1 MTMKRIVYIALLMFV
16 VSLAFSQ
23 STIPKNVFSWG
34 VAKNLVSGGSTY
46 FPPVAL
52 TATAGAQ
59 VLTKG
64 TVFTVAGALKQTS
77 ITTSAADAG
86 RIIILITASTD
97 TLVDG
102 GNLKLAGDFPGT
114 ANDVLVLIGDG
125 TDWFEVFRSAN

>member
-1 MTMKRIVYIALLMFV
+1 MKRILCIVLLMFV
-16 VSLAFSQ
+16 VSLVYSQ
-23 STIPKNVFSWG
+23 ATIPKNVFSWG
-34 VAKNLVSGGSTY
+34 TAKNLVSGGSTY
-46 FPPVAL
+46 FTPVAL

-59 VLTKG
+59 VLPKG
-64 TVFTVAGALKQTS
+64 TLFTVAGILKQTS

-102 GNLKLAGDFPGT
+102 SNLKLAGDFPGT

-125 TDWFEVFRSAN
+125 TSWFEVCRSAN